1 MNENRMSQAP
11 CGRAARFLPLFLAVL
26 LLGAGTGV
34 WAAEPRAYEKS
45 MYPPEDS
52 PEGLPPNV
60 LLLLDIG
67 SGMTFTP
74 EGTLPQ
80 GKNVEIDGQTVT
92 PAQMLK
98 DCTYGAG
105 ARPYTGQD
113 GNEVT
118 WGGFRYGRD
127 LDNGNNKIGDPDC
140 YYTPYDGTYPENGVE
155 GAAKPNK
162 PYFLTFRD
170 SGYHVNLP
178 PGVRVGDVVTGY
190 PGSPYP
196 SQNFSPSE
204 DIYKQ
209 LVPNDS
215 RLYIMKLVLWRL
227 TSPENADLFSR
238 MSVAMATSYQEE
250 NLETARNRADFYKV
264 APWDKDEKFKYG
276 KGPRWS
282 TGTYDAYNH
291 SQRSLSGILRQ
302 FYDFSVGT
310 SEWRRINRAILKVPF
325 DRFYDDTQ
333 KATPHLTAFRRYIDG
348 IENPYGS
355 TTNNNNNNKRW
366 NPELFADGKT
376 PLATSIEARNHHQN
390 NDDGKDTKKIRLIC
404 YAPRYRYYGNNKFLN
419 LREYDVSS
427 GGMGQTLKA
436 GQAAGSVIDFFSPL
450 EGTGNL
456 NGLKFQGN
464 EGFFPVTGPCQPN
477 WLIVFTAG
485 NDATGADYTAA
496 DAALN
501 LYKKTLKMRGRRWD
515 KGQGR
520 WLEKEYDMRQG
531 VRTLVVGFVDPT
543 APKAEA
549 LREDLRKVAAA
560 GQPRK
565 DASGNWVPSTGDP
578 SIQPFF
584 ANNASEL
591 LKALTNAFRQVDSDA
606 KASGAPLIQ
615 GDPMG
620 GEEGLIF
627 GASYEPRRYDV
638 WEAKFQCSSLDIKT
652 GKTVGPLWEA
662 GRLMQAKGSGRNL
675 WAWRGSAL
683 VALSALDAA
692 GLSLTGDAQ
701 SYAEDFKRWLT
712 LGYSS
717 GERPRIPLGD
727 MQHSNFVPV
736 PRDKTVYIQTNRGFL
751 HALDMETGQERW
763 GFVPPNVLSRLRSM
777 KFNPL
782 LNWAWYG
789 GDGKTTPRAIALDLL
804 DGLMTSRNVSFQDNA
819 EHRVMIGTLGR
830 GGCGLYAMD
839 VTSSDAGPKMLWA
852 LENNSSYHGGT
863 LQKNLTAWGG
873 LSAADAED
881 YADLGL
887 TFQAAAF
894 TKLKDGSFLCLLPGG
909 VGLSLGEDP
918 QDKQGKVLFALDPE
932 TGRVKKKWSALSS
945 GESLG
950 MAAAPVTYIEK
961 DGGLAEF
968 FTADSEG
975 RVLHCE
981 TEGGVAGWG
990 LKSPFRLVTVRP
1002 KQDVAAAADANVSED
1017 LGVAISKALCVV
1029 KTRTGRW
1036 VFGGTG
1042 DLEAPD
1048 LSGGSYRTRV
1058 NPQQFLFGLK
1068 LEPGMT
1074 GLKTKDLREW
1084 TYFKDKL
1091 TPAYS
1096 GVEFSEEEE
1105 EKHLV
1110 QTGDKGW
1117 YLRLRPAVTESGDSS
1132 RGWGAEFMTT
1142 SPYLFGGSMIVT
1154 TFIPRLASTSC
1165 DIGMGD
1171 AKLYMFD
1178 PETGKS
1184 DFDGKEY
1191 GATNKG
1197 HSLTFHNVR
1206 FTGITAVGDRV
1217 YLGAR
1222 QLEAGAT
1229 EGAAAALRSS
1239 GVDANSSADG
1249 TLLNFKKKIKGSQ
1262 AKLPFELGSY
1272 IRYWRE
1278 TVSGDA
1284 VAY

>member
-1 MNENRMSQAP
+1 MNENRMNQAP
-11 CGRAARFLPLFLAVL
+11 CGRVARFLLVFLAVL
-26 LLGAGTGV
+26 LGTGTGV

-60 LLLLDIG
+60 LLLLDVG
-67 SGMTFTP
+67 SPMTFTP
-74 EGTLPQ
+74 EGTMPQ
-80 GKNVEIDGQTVT
+80 RGDSNT
-92 PAQMLK
+92 PAQRVQMLK
-98 DCTYGAG
+98 DCTYGSG
-105 ARPYTGQD
+105 ARP
-113 GNEVT
+113 EAVK
-118 WGGFRYGRD
+118 GGSRYGRD

-178 PGVRVGDVVTGY
+178 AGVRVGDVVTGY

-196 SQNFSPSE
+196 SQSFSHGQN
-204 DIYKQ
+204 IYKQ

-238 MSVAMATSYQEE
+238 MSVAMGTSYQED
-250 NLETARNRADFYKV
+250 NYPHRMYADFYK
-264 APWDKDEKFKYG
+264 APDWGIKAGFPYG
-276 KGPRWS
+276 GAPGWA
-282 TGTYDAYNH
+282 TGLQNNYSA
-291 SQRSLSGILRQ
+291 SQTAWCG
-302 FYDFSVGT
+302 
-310 SEWRRINRAILKVPF
+310 INRDFYSSNDARRWRQVNRAVLKVPF
-325 DRFYDDTQ
+325 GRFYDDAQ
-333 KATPHLTAFRRYIDG
+333 KATSHLTAFRRYIDG
-348 IENPYGS
+348 IENPQGS
-355 TTNNNNNNKRW
+355 NP

-376 PLATSIEARNHHQN
+376 PLATSIEARRHHQN
-390 NDDGKDTKKIRLIC
+390 KKDPNNQDLI
-404 YAPRYRYYGNNKFLN
+404 RYYGADTVDYEGSYLK
-419 LREYDVSS
+419 LR
-427 GGMGQTLKA
+427 K
-436 GQAAGSVIDFFSPL
+436 GQAAGSIIDFFSPL
-450 EGTGNL
+450 PGSGRK
-456 NGLKFQGN
+456 NGLKFESET

-477 WLIVFTAG
+477 WLIIFTAG
-485 NDATGADYTAA
+485 NDATDAGYTAA
-496 DAALN
+496 DATLK
-501 LYKKTLKMRGRRWD
+501 LYVDTLKMRGRRWD
-515 KGQGR
+515 KGQGK
-520 WLEKEYDMRQG
+520 WLEKEHDMKQG

-560 GQPRK
+560 GQPRR
-565 DASGNWVPSTGDP
+565 DSFGNWVPSTGDP

-620 GEEGLIF
+620 GEHGLIF

-662 GRLMQAKGSGRNL
+662 GRLMAAKGSSRNL
-675 WAWRGSAL
+675 WAWRGSSLAKL
-683 VALSALDAA
+683 SSLSAAD
-692 GLSLTGDAQ
+692 LSLIGDAQ
-701 SYAEDFKRWLT
+701 SHAEDFKRWLT

-717 GERPRIPLGD
+717 GEKPQIPLGD

-736 PRDKTVYIQTNRGFL
+736 PKDKAVYIQTNRGFL

-763 GFVPPNVLSRLRSM
+763 GFVPPNVLSRLRNM

-782 LNWAWYG
+782 LNWPWYG

-804 DGLMTSRNVSFQDNA
+804 DGLMTSRNVNFQNNS

-839 VTSSDAGPKMLWA
+839 VTSSDTGPRMLWA
-852 LENNSSYHGGT
+852 VDNSSYDGGT
-863 LQKNLTAWGG
+863 FQRKLTAWGG
-873 LSAADAED
+873 LSAADAVD

-894 TKLKDGSFLCLLPGG
+894 TKLKDGSFVCLLPAG
-909 VGLSLGEDP
+909 VGLSLGED
-918 QDKQGKVLFALDPE
+918 KQGKALFALDPE
-932 TGRVKKKWSALSS
+932 TGKIKKKWDTLSS
-945 GESLG
+945 GENLG
-950 MAAAPVTYIEK
+950 MVVAPITYVERG
-961 DGGLAEF
+961 GGLDEF

-975 RVLHCE
+975 HVLYCE
-981 TEGGVAGWG
+981 TAGEVTSWG

-1017 LGVAISKALCVV
+1017 LGVAIPKAFCVV
-1029 KTRTGRW
+1029 TTKTGRW
-1036 VFGGTG
+1036 LFGGTA

-1048 LSGGSYRTRV
+1048 LNGGSYKTRV

-1074 GLKTKDLREW
+1074 GLKTGNLREW

-1096 GVEFSEEEE
+1096 GVEFSVEEEK
-1105 EKHLV
+1105 KHLV

-1117 YLRLRPAVTESGDSS
+1117 YLRLRPAVTELGDSS
-1132 RGWGAEFMTT
+1132 KGWGAEFMTT
-1142 SPYLFGGSMIVT
+1142 SPYLFGGSVIVT

-1171 AKLYMFD
+1171 SKLYMFD

-1222 QLEAGAT
+1222 QLESGAT
-1229 EGAAAALRSS
+1229 KGAADTLRSS
-1239 GVDANSSADG
+1239 GVDASSSQDG
-1249 TLLNFKKKIKGSQ
+1249 TLLSFKKKIKGNNI
-1262 AKLPFELGSY
+1262 KLPFELGSY

-1284 VAY
+1284 AAY

>member
-1 MNENRMSQAP
+1 MNENRMIQAP
-11 CGRAARFLPLFLAVL
+11 RGRVARFLPVFLAVL
-26 LLGAGTGV
+26 LLLGTGAGV

-60 LLLLDIG
+60 LLLLDVG
-67 SGMTFTP
+67 SPMTFTP
-74 EGTLPQ
+74 EGTMPQ
-80 GKNVEIDGQTVT
+80 GENVVIDGQTVT

-98 DCTYGAG
+98 DCTYGSG
-105 ARPYTGQD
+105 ARPYTGQN

-118 WGGFRYGRD
+118 NGGLRYGRD
-127 LDNGNNKIGDPDC
+127 LNDANNKIGDPDC

-155 GAAKPNK
+155 GEAKPNK

-170 SGYHVNLP
+170 KAHHKTAPSSY
-178 PGVRVGDVVTGY
+178 VT
-190 PGSPYP
+190 
-196 SQNFSPSE
+196 E
-204 DIYKQ
+204 D

-238 MSVAMATSYQEE
+238 MSVAMGTSYQEAYSPTSSSP
-250 NLETARNRADFYKV
+250 LADFYK
-264 APWDKDEKFKYG
+264 APNWDSSPRFPYG
-276 KGPRWS
+276 GAPDWA
-282 TGTYDAYNH
+282 TGAGSYYSASQSAWWGIDRGLYDPHNATVE
-291 SQRSLSGILRQ
+291 R
-302 FYDFSVGT
+302 
-310 SEWRRINRAILKVPF
+310 WRRVNRAVLKVPF
-325 DRFYDDTQ
+325 GRFYDDAQ

-348 IENPYGS
+348 IENPYDS
-355 TTNNNNNNKRW
+355 NW

-376 PLATSIEARNHHQN
+376 PLATSIEARSHHQ
-390 NDDGKDTKKIRLIC
+390 GKTDSRDKDLI
-404 YAPRYRYYGNNKFLN
+404 RYYGADTVDYEGSYLK
-419 LREYDVSS
+419 LRE
-427 GGMGQTLKA
+427 

-450 EGTGNL
+450 LGSGRT
-456 NGLKFQGN
+456 NGLEFTTET

-477 WLIVFTAG
+477 WLIIFTAG
-485 NDATGADYTAA
+485 NDATGAGYTAA

-520 WLEKEYDMRQG
+520 WVEQEHDMRQG

-560 GQPRK
+560 GQPRR
-565 DASGNWVPSTGDP
+565 DSSGNWVPSTGDP

-615 GDPMG
+615 GDPAG
-620 GEEGLIF
+620 GENGLIF

-662 GRLMQAKGSGRNL
+662 GRLMQAKGSSRNL
-675 WAWRGSAL
+675 WAWRGSSLAK
-683 VALSALDAA
+683 LSTLNAA
-692 GLSLTGDAQ
+692 DLSLIGDAQ
-701 SYAEDFKRWLT
+701 SRAEDFKRWLT
-712 LGYSS
+712 LGYSN
-717 GERPRIPLGD
+717 GEKPRIPLGD
-727 MQHSNFVPV
+727 MQHSNFIPV

-751 HALDMETGQERW
+751 HALNMETGQERW
-763 GFVPPNVLSRLRSM
+763 GFVPPNVLSRLRNM

-782 LNWAWYG
+782 LNWPWYG
-789 GDGKTTPRAIALDLL
+789 GDGKSTPRAIALDLL
-804 DGLMTSRNVSFQDNA
+804 DGLMTSRNVSFQDSS

-839 VTSSDAGPKMLWA
+839 VTSSDTGPKMLWA
-852 LENNSSYHGGT
+852 LDNSSYNEGMF
-863 LQKNLTAWGG
+863 QRRLTAWGG

-894 TKLKDGSFLCLLPGG
+894 TKLKDGSFVCLLPAG
-909 VGLSLGEDP
+909 VGLSLGED
-918 QDKQGKVLFALDPE
+918 KQGKALFALDPE
-932 TGRVKKKWSALSS
+932 TGKIKKKWDKLSS

-950 MAAAPVTYIEK
+950 MAVAPITYIEPG
-961 DGGLAEF
+961 GGLEEF

-975 RVLHCE
+975 HVLHCE
-981 TEGGVAGWG
+981 TTGQVTSWG

-1002 KQDVAAAADANVSED
+1002 KQPEAVAADENVSED
-1017 LGVAISKALCVV
+1017 LGVAITKAFCVV

-1036 VFGGTG
+1036 LFGGTG

-1048 LSGGSYRTRV
+1048 LNGGSYKTRV

-1074 GLKTKDLREW
+1074 GLKTGNLREW

-1105 EKHLV
+1105 KKHLV

-1117 YLRLRPAVTESGDSS
+1117 YLRLRPAVAELGNSS
-1132 RGWGAEFMTT
+1132 KGWGAEFMTT
-1142 SPYLFGGSMIVT
+1142 SPYLFGGSVIVT
-1154 TFIPRLASTSC
+1154 TFIPKLASTSC

-1171 AKLYMFD
+1171 SKLYMFD

-1222 QLEAGAT
+1222 QLESGAT
-1229 EGAAAALRSS
+1229 KGAADTLQSS
-1239 GVDANSSADG
+1239 GVDASSNQDG
-1249 TLLNFKKKIKGSQ
+1249 TLLSFKKKIKGSNV
-1262 AKLPFELGSY
+1262 KLPFELGSY

-1284 VAY
+1284 TAY

>member
-1 MNENRMSQAP
+1 MNENRMNPTP
-11 CGRAARFLPLFLAVL
+11 CGRVAHFLPVFLVVL
-26 LLGAGTGV
+26 LLLGTGV
-34 WAAEPRAYEKS
+34 GAWAAEPRAYEKS

-60 LLLLDIG
+60 LLLLDVG
-67 SGMTFTP
+67 SPMTFTP
-74 EGTLPQ
+74 EGTMPQ
-80 GKNVEIDGQTVT
+80 GESIVIDDQTVT
-92 PAQMLK
+92 PAQMLR
-98 DCTYGAG
+98 DCTYGSG
-105 ARPYTGQD
+105 ARPCTGQNGD
-113 GNEVT
+113 ESTGT
-118 WGGFRYGRD
+118 GRWGASRYGRD
-127 LDNGNNKIGDPDC
+127 LDNGNNRIGDPDC

-155 GAAKPNK
+155 GAAKPKK
-162 PYFLTFRD
+162 PYFLTFR
-170 SGYHVNLP
+170 SGDCHVNLP
-178 PGVRVGDVVTGY
+178 SGVRVGDVVTGY

-196 SQNFSPSE
+196 SQLFKPSK
-204 DIYKQ
+204 DIYEE

-215 RLYIMKLVLWRL
+215 RMYIMKLALWRL

-238 MSVAMATSYQEE
+238 MNVAMGTSYQED
-250 NLETARNRADFYKV
+250 NYPRKMYADFYK
-264 APWDKDEKFKYG
+264 APDWDKTADFPYG
-276 KGPRWS
+276 RGPGWA
-282 TGTYDAYNH
+282 TGLSNHIWTYES
-291 SQRSLSGILRQ
+291 SQRAWCGIDRNYYDEPNTSGTWRQ
-302 FYDFSVGT
+302 V
-310 SEWRRINRAILKVPF
+310 NRAILKVPF
-325 DRFYDDTQ
+325 GRFYDDAQ
-333 KATPHLTAFRRYIDG
+333 KATPHLTDFRRYIDG
-348 IENPYGS
+348 IENPYDS
-355 TTNNNNNNKRW
+355 TTNNNTRW

-376 PLATSIEARNHHQN
+376 PLATSIEARSHHQ
-390 NDDGKDTKKIRLIC
+390 GQKDSQGEDLIR
-404 YAPRYRYYGNNKFLN
+404 YHGAAKVSYGLGHLE
-419 LREYDVSS
+419 LRE
-427 GGMGQTLKA
+427 

-450 EGTGNL
+450 SPLPSGPKRT
-456 NGLKFQGN
+456 NGLEFTTET

-485 NDATGADYTAA
+485 NDATGAEDTAA

-515 KGQGR
+515 KGQGK
-520 WLEKEYDMRQG
+520 WLEKEYDMKQG

-543 APKAEA
+543 ASKAEA

-565 DASGNWVPSTGDP
+565 DASGEWVPSTGDP

-615 GDPMG
+615 GDPAG
-620 GEEGLIF
+620 GEDGLIF

-652 GKTVGPLWEA
+652 GKTEGPLWEA
-662 GRLMQAKGSGRNL
+662 GRLMAAKGSGRNL
-675 WAWRGSAL
+675 WAWKGSSLAKL
-683 VALSALDAA
+683 STLSAAD
-692 GLSLTGDAQ
+692 LSLTGDAQ
-701 SYAEDFKRWLT
+701 SHAEEFKRWLT

-717 GERPRIPLGD
+717 GEKPQIPLGD
-727 MQHSNFVPV
+727 MQHSNFVSV
-736 PRDKTVYIQTNRGFL
+736 PKDKAVYIQTNRGFL

-763 GFVPPNVLSRLRSM
+763 GFVPPNVLSRLRNM

-782 LNWAWYG
+782 LNWPWYG

-804 DGLMTSRNVSFQDNA
+804 DGLMTSRNVNFQNNV

-839 VTSSDAGPKMLWA
+839 VTSSDTGPRMLWA
-852 LENNSSYHGGT
+852 VDNSSYDGGT
-863 LQKNLTAWGG
+863 FQRRVTTWGG
-873 LSAADAED
+873 LSAADAVD
-881 YADLGL
+881 YEDLGL

-894 TKLKDGSFLCLLPGG
+894 TKLKDGSFVCLLPAG
-909 VGLSLGEDP
+909 VGLSLGED
-918 QDKQGKVLFALDPE
+918 KQGKALFALEPE
-932 TGRVKKKWSALSS
+932 TGKIKKKWDALSS

-950 MAAAPVTYIEK
+950 MVVAPITYMERG
-961 DGGLAEF
+961 GGLDEF

-975 RVLHCE
+975 HVLHCE
-981 TEGGVAGWG
+981 TAGQVTSWG

-1002 KQDVAAAADANVSED
+1002 KQDVAAAADANVSEG

-1036 VFGGTG
+1036 LFGGTA

-1048 LSGGSYRTRV
+1048 LNGGNYRTRV

-1074 GLKTKDLREW
+1074 GLKTGNLREW
-1084 TYFKDKL
+1084 TYFKDSL

-1096 GVEFSEEEE
+1096 GVDFSEEEE
-1105 EKHLV
+1105 KKHLV

-1117 YLRLRPAVTESGDSS
+1117 YLRLRPAVTDSEDSS

-1142 SPYLFGGSMIVT
+1142 SPYLFGGSVIVT

-1171 AKLYMFD
+1171 SKLYMFD

-1222 QLEAGAT
+1222 QLESGAT
-1229 EGAAAALRSS
+1229 KGAADTLRSS
-1239 GVDANSSADG
+1239 GVDASSSQDG
-1249 TLLNFKKKIKGSQ
+1249 TLLSFKKKIKSNNV
-1262 AKLPFELGSY
+1262 KLPFELGSY

-1284 VAY
+1284 TAY

>member
-1 MNENRMSQAP
+1 MNENRMIQAP
-11 CGRAARFLPLFLAVL
+11 CGRVARFLPGFLVVL
-26 LLGAGTGV
+26 LLLGTGTGV

-60 LLLLDIG
+60 LLLLDVG
-67 SGMTFTP
+67 SPMTFTP
-74 EGTLPQ
+74 EGTMPQ
-80 GKNVEIDGQTVT
+80 NTDSNSPSQRVR
-92 PAQMLK
+92 MLK
-98 DCTYGAG
+98 DCTYGSG
-105 ARPYTGQD
+105 ARPHIGSNGREETS
-113 GNEVT
+113 
-118 WGGFRYGRD
+118 GGLRYGRD
-127 LDNGNNKIGDPDC
+127 LDNSNNKIGDPDC
-140 YYTPYDGTYPENGVE
+140 YYTPYDGTYPENGE
-155 GAAKPNK
+155 GSSKPNK

-170 SGYHVNLP
+170 RGYHVNLP
-178 PGVRVGDVVTGY
+178 SGVRVGDVVTGY
-190 PGSPYP
+190 PGSPYDPKAFKP
-196 SQNFSPSE
+196 SKRVYE
-204 DIYKQ
+204 Q

-250 NLETARNRADFYKV
+250 NYPHRMYADFYK
-264 APWDKDEKFKYG
+264 APDWGIKAGFPYGGAPGWATGLKDNYSASQTAWCGIDRGFYNSNDAR
-276 KGPRWS
+276 RW
-282 TGTYDAYNH
+282 
-291 SQRSLSGILRQ
+291 RQ
-302 FYDFSVGT
+302 V
-310 SEWRRINRAILKVPF
+310 NRAVLKVPF
-325 DRFYDDTQ
+325 GRFYDDAQ
-333 KATPHLTAFRRYIDG
+333 KATSHLTAFRRYIDG
-348 IENPYGS
+348 IENPQGS
-355 TTNNNNNNKRW
+355 NP

-376 PLATSIEARNHHQN
+376 PLATSIEARRHHQN
-390 NDDGKDTKKIRLIC
+390 KKDPNNQDLI
-404 YAPRYRYYGNNKFLN
+404 RYYGADTVDYGGSYLK
-419 LREYDVSS
+419 LR
-427 GGMGQTLKA
+427 K
-436 GQAAGSVIDFFSPL
+436 GQAAGSIIDFFSPL
-450 EGTGNL
+450 PGSGRT
-456 NGLKFQGN
+456 NGLKFETAT

-485 NDATGADYTAA
+485 NDATDAGYTAA
-496 DAALN
+496 DATLK
-501 LYKKTLKMRGRRWD
+501 LYVDTLKMRGRRWD
-515 KGQGR
+515 KSQGR
-520 WLEKEYDMRQG
+520 WLEKEHEMKQG

-543 APKAEA
+543 ASKAEA
-549 LREDLRKVAAA
+549 LREDLKKVAAA

-565 DASGNWVPSTGDP
+565 DASGNWAPSTGDP

-620 GEEGLIF
+620 GEHGLIF

-662 GRLMQAKGSGRNL
+662 GRLMAAKGSGRNL
-675 WAWRGSAL
+675 WAWRGSSLAQL
-683 VALSALDAA
+683 SALSAAD
-692 GLSLTGDAQ
+692 LSLIGDAKDH
-701 SYAEDFKRWLT
+701 AEEFKRWLT

-717 GERPRIPLGD
+717 GEKPQIPLGD
-727 MQHSNFVPV
+727 MQHSNFVSV
-736 PRDKTVYIQTNRGFL
+736 PKDKAVYIQTNRGFL

-782 LNWAWYG
+782 LNWPWYG

-804 DGLMTSRNVSFQDNA
+804 DGLMTSRSVNFQNSS
-819 EHRVMIGTLGR
+819 EHRVMIGTMGR

-839 VTSSDAGPKMLWA
+839 VTSSDTGPRMLWA
-852 LENNSSYHGGT
+852 VDNSSYDGGT
-863 LQKNLTAWGG
+863 FQRKLTAWGG
-873 LSAADAED
+873 LSAADAVD

-894 TKLKDGSFLCLLPGG
+894 TKLKDGSFVCLLPGG
-909 VGLSLGEDP
+909 VGLSLGED
-918 QDKQGKVLFALDPE
+918 KQGKALFALDPE
-932 TGRVKKKWSALSS
+932 TGKIKKKWDTLSS
-945 GESLG
+945 GENLG
-950 MAAAPVTYIEK
+950 MVVAPITYVERG
-961 DGGLAEF
+961 GGLDEF

-981 TEGGVAGWG
+981 TAGQVTSWG

-1017 LGVAISKALCVV
+1017 LGVAIPKAFCVV
-1029 KTRTGRW
+1029 TTKTGRW
-1036 VFGGTG
+1036 LFGGTA

-1048 LSGGSYRTRV
+1048 LNGGNYRTRV

-1068 LEPGMT
+1068 LEPGKP

-1096 GVEFSEEEE
+1096 GVEFSVEEEK
-1105 EKHLV
+1105 KHLV

-1142 SPYLFGGSMIVT
+1142 SPYLFGGSVIVT

-1171 AKLYMFD
+1171 SKLYMFD

-1191 GATNKG
+1191 GTTNKG

-1222 QLEAGAT
+1222 QLESGAT
-1229 EGAAAALRSS
+1229 KGAADTLRSS
-1239 GVDANSSADG
+1239 GVDANSSQDG
-1249 TLLNFKKKIKGSQ
+1249 TLLSFKKKMKGNNI
-1262 AKLPFELGSY
+1262 KLPYKLGSY

-1284 VAY
+1284 TAY

>member
-1 MNENRMSQAP
+1 MNPTP
-11 CGRAARFLPLFLAVL
+11 CGRVARFLPVFLVVL
-26 LLGAGTGV
+26 LLLGTGAGV

-60 LLLLDIG
+60 LLLLDVG
-67 SGMTFTP
+67 SPMTFTP
-74 EGTLPQ
+74 EGTMPQ
-80 GKNVEIDGQTVT
+80 RGDSNT
-92 PAQMLK
+92 PEQRVRMLK
-98 DCTYGAG
+98 DCTYGSG
-105 ARPYTGQD
+105 ARPYAGQD
-113 GNEVT
+113 GNEVA

-127 LDNGNNKIGDPDC
+127 LDNGNNRIGDPDC

-155 GAAKPNK
+155 GADKPNK
-162 PYFLTFRD
+162 PYFLTFR
-170 SGYHVNLP
+170 SGDYHVSLP
-178 PGVRVGDVVTGY
+178 SGVRVGDVVTGY
-190 PGSPYP
+190 PGSPYDKQP
-196 SQNFSPSE
+196 FKPSE
-204 DIYKQ
+204 EIYGQ

-238 MSVAMATSYQEE
+238 MSVAMGTSYQEDNYPHE
-250 NLETARNRADFYKV
+250 MYADFYK
-264 APWDKDEKFKYG
+264 APNWGIKEDFPYG
-276 KGPRWS
+276 GAPDWA
-282 TGTYDAYNH
+282 TGLEDNYGAA
-291 SQRSLSGILRQ
+291 QRAWCG
-302 FYDFSVGT
+302 
-310 SEWRRINRAILKVPF
+310 INRNFYSSNDVRRWRQVNRAVLKVPF
-325 DRFYDDTQ
+325 DRFYDDAQ

-348 IENPYGS
+348 IENPYDS
-355 TTNNNNNNKRW
+355 TTDNNNNTRWNPEW

-376 PLATSIEARNHHQN
+376 PLATSIEARVHHQGME
-390 NDDGKDTKKIRLIC
+390 DPKKEYLIRYHGADTVD
-404 YAPRYRYYGNNKFLN
+404 YGGTYLK
-419 LREYDVSS
+419 LRE
-427 GGMGQTLKA
+427 

-450 EGTGNL
+450 PGSGRT
-456 NGLKFQGN
+456 NGLKFETAT

-485 NDATGADYTAA
+485 NDATDAGYTAA

-520 WLEKEYDMRQG
+520 WVEQEHDMRQG

-565 DASGNWVPSTGDP
+565 DASGNWAPSTGDP

-584 ANNASEL
+584 ANNATEL

-615 GDPMG
+615 GDPAG
-620 GEEGLIF
+620 GENGLIF

-638 WEAKFQCSSLDIKT
+638 WEAKFQCSSLDVKT
-652 GKTVGPLWEA
+652 GKTEGPLWEA
-662 GRLMQAKGSGRNL
+662 GRLMQARGSGRNL

-683 VALSALDAA
+683 AKLSTLDAA

-701 SYAEDFKRWLT
+701 SYAEGFKRWLT

-717 GERPRIPLGD
+717 GEKPRIPLGD
-727 MQHSNFVPV
+727 MQHSNFIPV
-736 PRDKTVYIQTNRGFL
+736 PKDKTVYIQTNRGFL
-751 HALDMETGQERW
+751 HALDMDTGQERW

-777 KFNPL
+777 KFNSS

-789 GDGKTTPRAIALDLL
+789 GDGKTTPRAIALNLL

-852 LENNSSYHGGT
+852 VDNSSYNGGT
-863 LQKNLTAWGG
+863 FQRRLTAWGG
-873 LSAADAED
+873 LNAANAED
-881 YADLGL
+881 YEHLGL

-918 QDKQGKVLFALDPE
+918 QDKQGRVLFALEPE
-932 TGRVKKKWSALSS
+932 TGRVKKKWSELSS

-950 MAAAPVTYIEK
+950 MAVAPITYMERG
-961 DGGLAEF
+961 GGLEEF

-975 RVLHCE
+975 RVLHCK
-981 TEGGVAGWG
+981 TEGQVASWG
-990 LKSPFRLVTVRP
+990 LKSPFRLVTVTP
-1002 KQDVAAAADANVSED
+1002 KQDVAAAADQGV
-1017 LGVAISKALCVV
+1017 LPGQGVAISKALCVV

-1036 VFGGTG
+1036 LFGGTG

-1048 LSGGSYRTRV
+1048 LNGGNYRTRV

-1074 GLKTKDLREW
+1074 GLKTGDLREW
-1084 TYFKDKL
+1084 TYFKDNL

-1096 GVEFSEEEE
+1096 RVEFSEEEE

-1110 QTGDKGW
+1110 QAGDKGW
-1117 YLRLRPAVTESGDSS
+1117 YLRLRPTMTESGDSS

-1142 SPYLFGGSMIVT
+1142 SPYLFGGSLIVT
-1154 TFIPRLASTSC
+1154 TFIPKLASTSC

-1171 AKLYMFD
+1171 SKLYMFD

-1217 YLGAR
+1217 YLGVR
-1222 QLEAGAT
+1222 QLESGAT
-1229 EGAAAALRSS
+1229 KAAADSLRNS
-1239 GVDANSSADG
+1239 GVDANSSQDG
-1249 TLLNFKKKIKGSQ
+1249 TLLNFKKKMKVSNV
-1262 AKLPFELGSY
+1262 KLPFELGSY

-1278 TVSGDA
+1278 TISGDA